1 VLKPYIPIGHG
12 LPAGLAEV
20 EMIERARAR
29 RAWEAALP
37 PSSDPYQAV
46 ERAKAMEIQEL
57 LELKQRE
64 TEIQQVQDERLQ
76 LLQQLIVELEETK
89 QQNRE

>member
-1 VLKPYIPIGHG
+1 
-12 LPAGLAEV
+12 
-20 EMIERARAR
+20 MIERARAR
-29 RAWEAALP
+29 RAWEATLP
-37 PSSDPYQAV
+37 PSSDPLQSV

-64 TEIQQVQDERLQ
+64 TEIQQVQDERLE